1 MKEQWKDA
9 PITLKR
15 QIYKRMGVG
24 ILFLILGIIT
34 WTVSKD
40 FMFTI
45 PCFIGSVF
53 FALNGAGVLFAS
65 LLKRYIVLSGECVRL
80 EQTRFLKR
88 TKVVYLITDYGKVKL
103 PIRRNIHGLQIGVQ
117 VRCYIS
123 LKTSVYEYGGVQTV
137 SDYYA
142 IEVYE

>member
-1 MKEQWKDA
+1 MKEQWIDM
-9 PITLKR
+9 PTVLKR
-15 QIYKRMGVG
+15 QIYKRMGLA
-24 ILFLILGIIT
+24 ILFFILGVIT
-34 WTVSKD
+34 WIVSKD
-40 FMFTI
+40 FMFAI
-45 PCFIGSVF
+45 PCLIGAVVF
-53 FALNGAGVLFAS
+53 VLNGVNVLFAS
-65 LLKRYIVLSGECVRL
+65 LLKRYIVLSGECESM

-88 TKVVYLITDYGKVKL
+88 TKAVYLATDYGTVKL
-103 PIRRNIHGLQIGVQ
+103 PIRRNIRNMKIGVQ

>member
-1 MKEQWKDA
+1 MKEQWIDV
-9 PITLKR
+9 PTVLKK
-15 QIYKRMGVG
+15 QIYKRMGLGV
-24 ILFLILGIIT
+24 LFFILGVIT
-34 WTVSKD
+34 WIVSKD
-40 FMFTI
+40 YMFAI
-45 PCFIGSVF
+45 PCLIGAVVF
-53 FALNGAGVLFAS
+53 VLNGVSVLFAS
-65 LLKRYIVLSGECVRL
+65 LLKRYIVLSGECESM

-88 TKVVYLITDYGKVKL
+88 TKAVYLATDYGTVKL

>member
-1 MKEQWKDA
+1 MKEQWIDV
-9 PITLKR
+9 PTVLKK
-15 QIYKRMGVG
+15 QIYKRMGLGV
-24 ILFLILGIIT
+24 LFFILGVIT
-34 WTVSKD
+34 WIVSKD
-40 FMFTI
+40 FMFAI
-45 PCFIGSVF
+45 PCLIGAVVF
-53 FALNGAGVLFAS
+53 VLNGVSVLFAS
-65 LLKRYIVLSGECVRL
+65 LLKRYIVLSGECESV

-88 TKVVYLITDYGKVKL
+88 TKAVYLATDYGTVKL

-123 LKTSVYEYGGVQTV
+123 LKTFVYEYGGVQTV

>member
-1 MKEQWKDA
+1 MKEQWIDVPTA
-9 PITLKR
+9 LKK
-15 QIYKRMGVG
+15 QIYKRMG
-24 ILFLILGIIT
+24 LGIIFLMLGAIT
-34 WTVSKD
+34 WIVSKD
-40 FMFTI
+40 FMFAI
-45 PCFIGSVF
+45 PCLIGAVVF
-53 FALNGAGVLFAS
+53 VLNGVSVLFAS
-65 LLKRYIVLSGECVRL
+65 LLKRYIVLSGECESV

-88 TKVVYLITDYGKVKL
+88 TKAVYLATDYGTVKL
-103 PIRRNIHGLQIGVQ
+103 PIRRNIRNMKIGVQ